1 MNKSCIVKKLI
12 NMRKFFII
20 STVPISLQFFKFQ
33 ANCLKDN
40 FEIVPVSSSGEIFE
54 LFCNQ
59 YKLKGFNIEMSRK
72 INVLKD
78 IVSLFNL
85 IVLFIREKPTV
96 VHSITPKAGLLSM
109 IAARIACVPVR
120 IHTFTGLIFP
130 SKKGFLQKILILM
143 DMITCFCANKIIPEG
158 EGVRND
164 LLKYNITKKPLS
176 VVGYGNVN
184 GIDTSYFSRDQ
195 ISTDSLRE
203 LENQYG
209 INDADFVLL
218 FVGRLVG
225 DKGINELVSAF
236 KEISINRSNIK
247 LLLVGPRENELDPLN
262 KDTINEIEKNDNIIE
277 TGWQTDVRPFM
288 AISDLLV
295 FPSYREGFPN
305 VVMQA
310 GAMGLASIVTNING
324 SNEIIVDGEN
334 GLIIPSK
341 NIIALKEAIELLIS
355 DEIKRKKF
363 ADNAR
368 NMIQK
373 RYEQQFVW
381 NELLKMYCEE
391 LDKNEI
397 KHSL

>member
-1 MNKSCIVKKLI
+1 MKKMFIV
-12 NMRKFFII
+12 
-20 STVPISLQFFKFQ
+20 STVPMSFQFLKFQ
-33 ANCLKDN
+33 ATCLTSS
-40 FEIVPVSSSGEIFE
+40 FEIVPVSSSGEKFE

-59 YKLKGFNIEMSRK
+59 YGLKGFNVEMSRK

-78 IVSLFNL
+78 IVSLLNL

-109 IAARIACVPVR
+109 IAARIACVPIR
-120 IHTFTGLIFP
+120 IHTFTGLVFP
-130 SKKGFLQKILILM
+130 SKKGLLQKILILM
-143 DMITCFCANKIIPEG
+143 DKITCFCANKIIPEG
-158 EGVRND
+158 QGVRND
-164 LLKYNITKKPLS
+164 LLKYDITNKPLN

-195 ISTDSLRE
+195 ISIDSLRE
-203 LENQYG
+203 LESQYG

-247 LLLVGPRENELDPLN
+247 LLLVGPRENDLDPLN
-262 KDTINEIEKNDNIIE
+262 KVTINEIEKNDNIIE
-277 TGWQTDVRPFM
+277 AGWQTDVRPFM
-288 AISDLLV
+288 AISDLFV

-334 GLIIPSK
+334 GLMISSK
-341 NIIALKEAIELLIS
+341 NIVALKEAIELLIS
-355 DEIKRKKF
+355 DEIKRRKIE
-363 ADNAR
+363 DNAR

-381 NELLKMYCEE
+381 NELLKMYREE
-391 LDKNEI
+391 LDKNGI